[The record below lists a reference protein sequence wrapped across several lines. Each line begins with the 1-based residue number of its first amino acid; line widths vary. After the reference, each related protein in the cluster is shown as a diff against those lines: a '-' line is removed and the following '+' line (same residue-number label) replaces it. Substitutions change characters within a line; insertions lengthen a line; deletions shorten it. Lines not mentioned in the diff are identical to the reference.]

1 MRAVL
6 KITEDS
12 QRSVSDVR
20 SDPISLSNII
30 LHLSSEEDRTTLV
43 SGLIQPSSKPMST
56 GTCIKEY
63 LGLLSNADNP
73 TPAGRAGA
81 FLEFSSKS
89 GGGGGGKV
97 QVVFDVVA
105 KRLRRQI
112 LEGVARE
119 RHGSEGVRIV
129 RLLMDTG
136 KMDEKQVC
144 MTKFSFLQSSS
155 NAQFIL

>member
-1 MRAVL
+1 
-6 KITEDS
+6 
-12 QRSVSDVR
+12 
-20 SDPISLSNII
+20 
-30 LHLSSEEDRTTLV
+30 
-43 SGLIQPSSKPMST
+43 MSA

-73 TPAGRAGA
+73 TPVGRAGA

-144 MTKFSFLQSSS
+144 MTNFPSPQSSF
-155 NAQFIL
+155 NAQSTL